1 MEGEV
6 GLRGFLEELEKSK
19 KLLKFRKPVDPNLE
33 IARVLRENDGKAVLF
48 ENVKKSR
55 YRIVGGICGS
65 RENFATALE
74 VKKEELLFR
83 ISDAIK
89 NPKEPEIVEKGSCQE
104 IVEEEIDLSE
114 IPILTHSS
122 RDMGPYITAGVFI
135 AKDTEYGLN
144 ADYHRACP
152 IAKDKLVARVC
163 QRDLY
168 KYMERCNGDLEVAI
182 CIGLHPSV
190 SLAAA
195 ISAGIHVNELAIS
208 NSLRP
213 LHLVKCKTVDLYV
226 PENSEI
232 VLEGIITKER
242 HDEGPFVD
250 ITGTHDL
257 VRKEPVIKINCITHR
272 KNPIYQAL
280 LPAYSEHKLLMGMP
294 REPVIYNEVNKVC
307 RCKNVILT
315 NGGCSWLHGI
325 VQIEKENSDDGK
337 KAIEAAFNGHGS
349 MKHVVIVDDDID
361 IHDPDEIEWAIAT
374 RVQADKDVVMK
385 KEKGSSLDPSAGE
398 DRTTCKVG
406 IDATMP
412 WDKDRKKFERI
423 ELGE

>member
-6 GLRGFLEELEKSK
+6 SLRGFLEELEKSK
-19 KLLKFRKPVDPNLE
+19 KLLKFKKPVDPNLE
-33 IARVLRENDGKAVLF
+33 IARILKENDGKVVLF
-48 ENVKKSR
+48 ENVKNSK
-55 YRIVGGICGS
+55 YRVVGGVCSS
-65 RENFATALE
+65 RENFALALG
-74 VKKEELLFR
+74 VKKDELLLK
-83 ISDAIK
+83 ISDAIN
-89 NPKEPEIVEKGSCQE
+89 NPKEPEIVEKGACQE
-104 IVEEEIDLSE
+104 VVEEDIDLSE

-122 RDMGPYITAGVFI
+122 GDMGPYITSGIFI
-135 AKDTEYGLN
+135 AKDPEYGIN
-144 ADYHRACP
+144 ADYHRASP
-152 IAKDKLVARVC
+152 TSKDKLVARIC

-168 KYMERCNGDLEVAI
+168 KYIERCKGELEIAI
-182 CIGLHPSV
+182 CIGIHPSV

-195 ISAGIHVNELAIS
+195 ISTGIQVNELAIA
-208 NSLRP
+208 NSLKP
-213 LHLVKCKTVDLYV
+213 LRLVKCKTLNLCV

-250 ITGTHDL
+250 ITGTQDI

-280 LPAYSEHKLLMGMP
+280 LPAYSEHRLLMGMP

-325 VQIEKENSDDGK
+325 VQIKKRNSDDGK
-337 KAIEAAFNGHGS
+337 RAIEAAFRGHES

-361 IHDPDEIEWAIAT
+361 IHDPEEIEWAIAT
-374 RVQADKDVVMK
+374 RVQADKDVIMK
-385 KEKGSSLDPSAGE
+385 KGKGSSLDPSAEE
-398 DRTTCKVG
+398 DRMTCKVG
-406 IDATMP
+406 IDATIP
-412 WDKDRKKFERI
+412 WDKDRKKFERVD
-423 ELGE
+423 LGK